1 MLKIPA
7 SPRIERLRE
16 IYYNGPVFQECLPYY
31 HIRRQRLNYM
41 KAYLSNSKPSV
52 LLRRSYA
59 EGEMLKQMNPIIE
72 KEELIVGKFDFY
84 PLTEEEQKECDEC
97 EEKMTVAPGGSGMK
111 GHMVPDYPK
120 LLRLGVEGIL
130 EEIRTYRSQLDI
142 DTNPQEDLEKDEF
155 YECCEA
161 ELEGLL
167 VLQKKYAQHAR
178 DMAKKEQDK
187 EIKKN
192 LNEIAK
198 VLDWV
203 PAKPARN
210 FREALQS
217 IHFFHFSL
225 WNGCHF
231 GRVDQFLL
239 PYYTRDIQS
248 GILTKEKAQELIDC
262 FRLIAVSYMHPDT
275 SVNVLVGGRDPQG
288 NLVENELTEM
298 FLVSIENIRTMHKVE
313 FAISSET
320 SDELLRYAI
329 ELNLKGF
336 TLPSLLNDDVIT
348 EGMMQAGFP
357 EEDAR
362 NWANTGCVEITPIGK
377 SGIFVVSPY
386 HNMANMLLEAM
397 KQNVHSIEEL
407 FEEFKK
413 VLRREIVL
421 GQRVENRYQ
430 LERTRIG
437 REVMRLSCL
446 VDDCIKQ
453 GKSIDQGGARYN
465 QIQPNFLGLA
475 NVADS
480 FTVLEELVFDSKEYT
495 LEEFCQILEQDFE
508 GYENLRFR
516 ILHQIPHYGT
526 NQERADQWV
535 QRVTD
540 AIVECCKGLS
550 TFRGSFLS
558 PGCFSYLEHARHG
571 LKTGATP
578 DGRKAAYPLSSG
590 SSPVQGRETDG
601 PTSAMLSATS
611 WDHRPFLGGVAVNM
625 KFEPNRT
632 DEESLT
638 KFLALLK
645 VFLARGGFEM
655 QINAANSQQL
665 EEARKNP
672 EQYRDLMV
680 RVGGFSANFVQLTP
694 EMQQEIIDRNIH
706 SI

>member
-192 LNEIAK
+192 LNDIAK

-210 FREALQS
+210 FREALQR

-407 FEEFKK
+407 FEEFK
-413 VLRREIVL
+413 
-421 GQRVENRYQ
+421 
-430 LERTRIG
+430 
-437 REVMRLSCL
+437 
-446 VDDCIKQ
+446 
-453 GKSIDQGGARYN
+453 
-465 QIQPNFLGLA
+465 
-475 NVADS
+475 
-480 FTVLEELVFDSKEYT
+480 
-495 LEEFCQILEQDFE
+495 
-508 GYENLRFR
+508 
-516 ILHQIPHYGT
+516 
-526 NQERADQWV
+526 
-535 QRVTD
+535 
-540 AIVECCKGLS
+540 
-550 TFRGSFLS
+550 
-558 PGCFSYLEHARHG
+558 
-571 LKTGATP
+571 
-578 DGRKAAYPLSSG
+578 
-590 SSPVQGRETDG
+590 
-601 PTSAMLSATS
+601 
-611 WDHRPFLGGVAVNM
+611 
-625 KFEPNRT
+625 
-632 DEESLT
+632 
-638 KFLALLK
+638 
-645 VFLARGGFEM
+645 
-655 QINAANSQQL
+655 
-665 EEARKNP
+665 
-672 EQYRDLMV
+672 
-680 RVGGFSANFVQLTP
+680 
-694 EMQQEIIDRNIH
+694 
-706 SI
+706 